1 MKSPFYNPSTALN
14 AVAVAVG
21 PADPP
26 AFKRRSNARP
36 EELDVMGL
44 CSARNFNAATSC
56 APCDA
61 NHGCQGKTCDHR
73 LTLVASKE
81 NMKQTNTRTNE
92 RTNER
97 TNKQIKKHM
106 FIKHGFSK
114 TNMFLPW
121 HVPIHYATKMGK
133 HQKKWTYRKTL
144 HIWIGQTPESEATTD
159 WRSDRPCRPR
169 YQHFPR
175 PLGKKQENIKRWS
188 EKNRTCTSLVSFRF
202 HTESANFQ
210 ELVKTWKFLAW
221 VETSGACQAAHSRQ
235 PYSIAILPTRGN
247 TCIHNF

>member
-92 RTNER
+92 QTNEQ
-97 TNKQIKKHM
+97 TNKETHVHQTWFFKNKHVSAMARSNSLCHQNGKTSKKM
-106 FIKHGFSK
+106 NIQK
-114 TNMFLPW
+114 TVAHLN
-121 HVPIHYATKMGK
+121 
-133 HQKKWTYRKTL
+133 WT
-144 HIWIGQTPESEATTD
+144 
-159 WRSDRPCRPR
+159 
-169 YQHFPR
+169 
-175 PLGKKQENIKRWS
+175 N
-188 EKNRTCTSLVSFRF
+188 
-202 HTESANFQ
+202 
-210 ELVKTWKFLAW
+210 
-221 VETSGACQAAHSRQ
+221 
-235 PYSIAILPTRGN
+235 TR
-247 TCIHNF
+247 I

>member
-26 AFKRRSNARP
+26 AFKRRSSARP

-61 NHGCQGKTCDHR
+61 NHGCQGKNVITVCC
-73 LTLVASKE
+73 VKGKYE
-81 NMKQTNTRTNE
+81 TNKHTNK
-92 RTNER
+92 R

-121 HVPIHYATKMGK
+121 HVPVHYATKMGK
-133 HQKKWTYRKTL
+133 
-144 HIWIGQTPESEATTD
+144 
-159 WRSDRPCRPR
+159 
-169 YQHFPR
+169 
-175 PLGKKQENIKRWS
+175 
-188 EKNRTCTSLVSFRF
+188 TSNKLK
-202 HTESANFQ
+202 HTEKRCTF
-210 ELVKTWKFLAW
+210 ELDKPNIRK
-221 VETSGACQAAHSRQ
+221 
-235 PYSIAILPTRGN
+235 P
-247 TCIHNF
+247 